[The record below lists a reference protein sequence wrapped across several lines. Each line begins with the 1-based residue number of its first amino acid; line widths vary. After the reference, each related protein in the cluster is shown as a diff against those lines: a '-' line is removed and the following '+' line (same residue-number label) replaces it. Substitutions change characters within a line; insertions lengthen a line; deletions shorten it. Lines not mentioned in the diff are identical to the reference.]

1 MSIINQI
8 GKAMSKFLDD
18 IENAIK
24 TIHLSHGVDNRTLKI
39 VPSFSF
45 DTTLMVPSWAK
56 TISFVINN
64 PKPKLEVTPSAW
76 VPLLSP
82 RVYYQK
88 SLKEIGLNLKMM
100 SCDYI
105 QNGLETWL
113 LWKLVIILI

>member
-45 DTTLMVPSWAK
+45 DTTLMVPS
-56 TISFVINN
+56 
-64 PKPKLEVTPSAW
+64 
-76 VPLLSP
+76 
-82 RVYYQK
+82 
-88 SLKEIGLNLKMM
+88 
-100 SCDYI
+100 
-105 QNGLETWL
+105 
-113 LWKLVIILI
+113 